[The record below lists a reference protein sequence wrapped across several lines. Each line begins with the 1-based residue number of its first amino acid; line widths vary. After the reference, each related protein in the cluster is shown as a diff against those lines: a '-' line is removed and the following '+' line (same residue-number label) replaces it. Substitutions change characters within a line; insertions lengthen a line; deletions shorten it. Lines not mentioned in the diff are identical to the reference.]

1 MTNAELAENL
11 RAIAECVDDW
21 YFPLGS
27 KPDLWEA
34 ARRLEAQN
42 SGCFQNGNNHNEEV
56 LEKVEEAQNEDN
68 SKC

>member
-27 KPDLWEA
+27 KSDLWEA
-34 ARRLEAQN
+34 ARRLEDI
-42 SGCFQNGNNHNEEV
+42 
-56 LEKVEEAQNEDN
+56 VETKKDESDQIMTRLLGD
-68 SKC
+68 K